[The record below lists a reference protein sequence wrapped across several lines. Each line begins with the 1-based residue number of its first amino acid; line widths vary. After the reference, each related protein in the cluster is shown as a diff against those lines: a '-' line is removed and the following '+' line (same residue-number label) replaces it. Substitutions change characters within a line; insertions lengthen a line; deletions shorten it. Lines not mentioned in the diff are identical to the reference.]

1 MNNLAYNSQDAAV
14 VGPKVEEKV
23 REEIGAGSPVVYT
36 VEQGNA
42 GPSTVGAFLHNIGTQ
57 LVGGAEETLFHLHFD
72 LQQPRCAHLQVSLN
86 RQGVGCHVGL
96 LLYSAPLAR
105 PVSGEIY
112 LEDPKM
118 LGKSKFIGDA
128 TACAKL
134 NANGDLLKHVNDL
147 ARTESQAGG
156 QTIKI
161 KRYCRIVPE
170 GNGSSLVLATL
181 SRPTKMGFGATIDA
195 QAFFEIAN
203 AIEKTL

>member
-1 MNNLAYNSQDAAV
+1 MNNLAYNSQDAAT

-23 REEIGAGSPVVYT
+23 REEIGAGVPVAYT

-42 GPSTVGAFLHNIGTQ
+42 GPATFGAFLHNIGTQ
-57 LVGGAEETLFHLHFD
+57 LVGGAEETLFYLNFD
-72 LQQPRCAHLQVSLN
+72 IEQPRCAHLQVSLN
-86 RQGVGCHVGL
+86 RQGVGCHAGL

-105 PVSGEIY
+105 PVAGEIY

-128 TACAKL
+128 AACAKL

-147 ARTESQAGG
+147 ARVESQAGG

-161 KRYCRIVPE
+161 KRYCRIVPHE
-170 GNGSSLVLATL
+170 NGASLVLATL
-181 SRPTKMGFGATIDA
+181 SRPTKMGFSATLDA
-195 QAFFEIAN
+195 PAFFDIVN
-203 AIEKTL
+203 LIEKTL